1 MLRFVK
7 HLMKGYCSDI
17 PLKNRHNYRS
27 GCHNGAHRLCAPPGW
42 QHECAD
48 CLPPLCPPI
57 IRPNCLRITPRS
69 CLLSFPLP
77 SLLPQQL
84 PAPSLSRSKFPSPI
98 LSSTTRKPRTIS
110 RYCRSSVISRPTP
123 VVPAEK
129 QCYCRSR

>member
-48 CLPPLCPPI
+48 CYPHPAHRLSDRTAYELPHGV
-57 IRPNCLRITPRS
+57 
-69 CLLSFPLP
+69 
-77 SLLPQQL
+77 
-84 PAPSLSRSKFPSPI
+84 A
-98 LSSTTRKPRTIS
+98 
-110 RYCRSSVISRPTP
+110 Y
-123 VVPAEK
+123 
-129 QCYCRSR
+129 